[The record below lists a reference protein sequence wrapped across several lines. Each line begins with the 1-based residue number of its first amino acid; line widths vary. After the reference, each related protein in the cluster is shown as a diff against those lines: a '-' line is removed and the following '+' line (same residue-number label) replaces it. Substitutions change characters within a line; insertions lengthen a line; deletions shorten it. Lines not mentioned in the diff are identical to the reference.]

1 MNWKKTLTA
10 GVAVASAA
18 VALTACG
25 SSDSG
30 KSNGNGK
37 LAEKQVLNWNE
48 ASELSTM
55 DPSKIMDTIGGDM
68 LNNTMEGLYR
78 LGKDSKV
85 EPGIA
90 EKTTVSKDNLTYT
103 FTLRKNAKW
112 SNGDPVTA
120 KDFVYSWQRTVDP
133 KTAASY
139 SYLFSGIKNADD
151 IVAGKKAPSTLGI
164 KAVGKYKL
172 VVSLEKQLP
181 YFKLLMGFCVFAPQ
195 NQKAVE
201 QYGSKYGTAAK
212 YMVYDGPFKMT
223 GWTGTNL
230 KWKLVKNDNYWDKKN
245 VKLSE
250 INFSVNKSTTTSYNL
265 YQSKKLDETILSP
278 EQSKQ
283 LSNNGDYSVLKQART
298 SYLDFNQTQKKFQN
312 KNIRRAISCA
322 IDRKQ
327 LAEKVLGAG
336 TIPCEGPVSKGLAKR
351 DGKDFV
357 EAAKTSEG
365 AEFNK
370 TKAQKYLKQGLKE
383 LGESNLSFTLLGDDT
398 DNSKKITE
406 FLQSQIEENLPGTK
420 VSVQNIPFKTRVTR
434 SQKGQ
439 FDVVVSSWGADF
451 SDPISYLDLYTT
463 GNAYNFGSWKNAEYD
478 KWINKS
484 KTTDAGNAE
493 ARWNDMVKAS
503 KIINEDQGISPLFQ
517 LNQPQLIRSNVKGLI
532 QNTAGAV
539 NNWKNVYITK

>member
-1 MNWKKTLTA
+1 MKLAKVAAA
-10 GVAVASAA
+10 GSVAALC
-18 VALTACG
+18 ALTLGACG
-25 SSDSG
+25 SKASDSA
-30 KSNGNGK
+30 S
-37 LAEKQVLNWNE
+37 KQVLNWNE
-48 ASELSTM
+48 TAELPTM
-55 DPSKIMDTIGGDM
+55 DLSKATDVVSFDM

-90 EKTTVSKDNLTYT
+90 TKTTVSKDNLTYT

-133 KTAASY
+133 KTAAAY

-151 IVAGKKAPSTLGI
+151 IVAGKKAPSTLGV

-172 VVSLEKQLP
+172 VVNLEKQLP
-181 YFKLLMGFCVFAPQ
+181 YFKLLMGFVVFAPQ

-201 QYGSKYGTAAK
+201 QYGGKYGTAAK
-212 YMVYDGPFKMT
+212 YMCYDGPFKMT
-223 GWTGTNL
+223 EWTGTNL

-278 EQSKQ
+278 EQAKQ
-283 LSNNGDYSVLKQART
+283 LSSNADYSVLKQART
-298 SYLDFNQTQKKFQN
+298 SYLEFNQTEKKFQN
-312 KNIRRAISCA
+312 KKIRQAISYA

-327 LAEKVLGAG
+327 LAEKVIGSGTLPCKGA
-336 TIPCEGPVSKGLAKR
+336 VSKGLAKR
-351 DGKDFV
+351 GGKDFTD
-357 EAAKTSEG
+357 AAKTSTG
-365 AEFNK
+365 VQFD
-370 TKAQKYLKQGLKE
+370 KAKAKKLLKEGLKE
-383 LGESNLSFTLLGDDT
+383 IGEDNLSFALLGDDT

-439 FDVVVSSWGADF
+439 FEVVVSSWGADF
-451 SDPISYLDLYTT
+451 SDPISFLDLYTT
-463 GNAYNFGSWKNAEYD
+463 DNSYNFGKWKNAEYD
-478 KWINKS
+478 KWIAKS
-484 KTTDAGNAE
+484 KTTDAGNAS
-493 ARWNDMVKAS
+493 ARWDDMVKAS
-503 KIINEDQGISPLFQ
+503 KIINEDQGIAPLFQ
-517 LNQPQLIRSNVKGLI
+517 LNQPQLVRSNVKGVI
-532 QNTAGAV
+532 QNTAGSV

>member
-1 MNWKKTLTA
+1 M
-10 GVAVASAA
+10 S
-18 VALTACG
+18 LTACG
-25 SSDSG
+25 SSDGS

-37 LAEKQVLNWNE
+37 LADKQVLNWNE
-48 ASELSTM
+48 ASELATM
-55 DPSKIMDTIGGDM
+55 DPSKVMDTIGGDM

-90 EKTTVSKDNLTYT
+90 TKTTVSKDNLTYT

-133 KTAASY
+133 KTAAAY

-151 IVAGKKAPSTLGI
+151 IVAGKKAPGTLGV

-172 VVSLEKQLP
+172 VVNLEKQLP
-181 YFKLLMGFCVFAPQ
+181 YFKLLMGFVVFAPQ

-212 YMVYDGPFKMT
+212 YMCYDGPFKMT
-223 GWTGTNL
+223 EWTGTNL

-278 EQSKQ
+278 EQAKQ
-283 LSNNGDYSVLKQART
+283 LSNNADYSVLKQART
-298 SYLDFNQTQKKFQN
+298 SYLEFNQTEKKFQN
-312 KNIRRAISCA
+312 KKIRQAISYA

-327 LAEKVLGAG
+327 LAEKVLGSG
-336 TIPCEGPVSKGLAKR
+336 TLPCKGAVSQGLAKR
-351 DGKDFV
+351 DGKDFTD
-357 EAAKTSEG
+357 AAKTSTGVQFDKE
-365 AEFNK
+365 
-370 TKAQKYLKQGLKE
+370 KAKKLLKEGLKE
-383 LGESNLSFTLLGDDT
+383 IGEDNLSFALLGDDT

-439 FDVVVSSWGADF
+439 FEVVVSSWGADF
-451 SDPISYLDLYTT
+451 SDPISFLDLYTT
-463 GNAYNFGSWKNAEYD
+463 DNSYNFGKWKNAEYD
-478 KWINKS
+478 KWIAKS
-484 KTTDAGNAE
+484 KTTDAGNAS
-493 ARWNDMVKAS
+493 ARWDDMVKAS
-503 KIINEDQGISPLFQ
+503 RIINEDQGIAPLFQ
-517 LNQPQLIRSNVKGLI
+517 LNQPQLIRSNVKGVI
-532 QNTAGAV
+532 QNTAGSV